1 MLKKILLTVFI
12 LLSLSGAVGGSGY
25 WLYLQLNTSMPLQTE
40 MRYTLKPNTNIS
52 QVAIY
57 FMELHLIDY
66 PTALAWVWLAR
77 YEGKAQKIKAGQYA
91 IPVGTTPQK
100 LLDILIEGKTIQYTL
115 TLPEGWSFR
124 QVIAAVMASPD
135 LTHTLHDTDEKT
147 IMEKIGHPNEHPE
160 GRFYPDTYHFPEG
173 TTDVAFLQR
182 AYDKMVKELNAAW
195 EKRRPELPLKTA
207 YEALILASLVEKETG
222 APDERPQIAG
232 VFVRRLQKGM
242 LLQTDPTVIYALGSS
257 YDGNIRKDDLSLKN
271 PYNTYVN
278 KGLPPTPIAMPGRDA
293 LNAVVNPAEGES
305 LYFVAKGGG
314 MHYFSKSLSEHE
326 CAVIEFQ
333 LKDKAPRM
341 FQQRCSQRP
350 SCGICRGH
358 PLATVSAKT

>member
-12 LLSLSGAVGGSGY
+12 LLLLAGAVGGGGY
-25 WLYLQLNTSMPLQTE
+25 WLFLQLNSPMPLQTE
-40 MRYTLKPNTNIS
+40 MRYSLKPNTNMS
-52 QVAIY
+52 QVAID
-57 FMELHLIDY
+57 FMGLHLINY

-77 YEGKAQKIKAGQYA
+77 FEGRAQKIKAGQYA
-91 IPVGTTPQK
+91 VPIGTTPQK

-115 TLPEGWSFR
+115 TLPEGWTFR
-124 QVIAAVMASPD
+124 QVLAAVAASAD
-135 LTHTLHDTDEKT
+135 LTHTLGNDDDKT

-160 GRFYPDTYHFPEG
+160 GRFYPDTYLFPEG
-173 TTDVAFLQR
+173 TTDIAFLQR
-182 AYDKMVKELNAAW
+182 AYDKMEKELNNAW

-222 APDERPQIAG
+222 APEERPQIAG

-242 LLQTDPTVIYALGSS
+242 LLQTDPTVIYALGSH

-278 KGLPPTPIAMPGRDA
+278 KGLPPTPIAMPGKEA
-293 LNAVVNPAEGES
+293 LVAVVNPAAGES

-314 MHYFSKSLSEHE
+314 THYFSKNLNEHE

-333 LKDKAPRM
+333 LKGKSPRM
-341 FQQRCSQRP
+341 FQQRCSQHP
-350 SCGICRGH
+350 SCGVCRGQT
-358 PLATVSAKT
+358 LSTASVKT